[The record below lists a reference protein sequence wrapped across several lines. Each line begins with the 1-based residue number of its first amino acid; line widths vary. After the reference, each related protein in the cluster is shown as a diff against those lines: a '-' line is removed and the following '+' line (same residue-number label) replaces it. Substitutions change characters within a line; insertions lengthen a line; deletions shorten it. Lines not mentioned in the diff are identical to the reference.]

1 MELTEAE
8 AAKKFSEK
16 DEVVVVGFFEDLES
30 EGALAFKAVAEMQ
43 DSLAFGVTSSQEVAD
58 SLDATLDS
66 VILFKQV
73 GKLEWFFLVFLC
85 WCVCYSLSFPY
96 YLFSPSPPLLPLSL
110 SPSPPSLSLSL
121 SLSLYFSQFD
131 DRRVVYEGKFVSEDI
146 ESFIVMEQLPLV
158 TVFSDDVGV
167 A

>member
-96 YLFSPSPPLLPLSL
+96 YLFSPSPPLPLS
-110 SPSPPSLSLSL
+110 SLSL

-131 DRRVVYEGKFVSEDI
+131 DGRVVYEGKFVSEDI
-146 ESFIVMEQLPLV
+146 ESFVVMEQLPLV

>member
-73 GKLEWFFLVFLC
+73 GKPSMVF
-85 WCVCYSLSFPY
+85 
-96 YLFSPSPPLLPLSL
+96 
-110 SPSPPSLSLSL
+110 
-121 SLSLYFSQFD
+121 
-131 DRRVVYEGKFVSEDI
+131 
-146 ESFIVMEQLPLV
+146 
-158 TVFSDDVGV
+158 
-167 A
+167 

>member
-1 MELTEAE
+1 MCVINFL
-8 AAKKFSEK
+8 FPP
-16 DEVVVVGFFEDLES
+16 
-30 EGALAFKAVAEMQ
+30 
-43 DSLAFGVTSSQEVAD
+43 SS
-58 SLDATLDS
+58 
-66 VILFKQV
+66 
-73 GKLEWFFLVFLC
+73 
-85 WCVCYSLSFPY
+85 
-96 YLFSPSPPLLPLSL
+96 LPLPL
-110 SPSPPSLSLSL
+110 SPSPP

>member
-73 GKLEWFFLVFLC
+73 GKLECFFFVFLC
-85 WCVCYSLSFPY
+85 WCVCYSLSFPS
-96 YLFSPSPPLLPLSL
+96 LSLSLPLS
-110 SPSPPSLSLSL
+110 SLSL

-131 DRRVVYEGKFVSEDI
+131 DGRVVYEGKFVSEDI
-146 ESFIVMEQLPLV
+146 ESFVVMEQLPLV